1 VSEDGGSGAGG
12 VATPGGIGHENS
24 HHERVR
30 ILASSPGIV
39 VPPRDDDTT
48 MSVGGGSSV
57 GRGGGSIGLSADERH
72 QYHPRSQRHHHH
84 RDSHTL
90 PNFAMESVS
99 HDQMPFAH
107 GEVRCSLCACS
118 SIHFGVWLHLV
129 EPLIRFYNFEDK
141 EDPLCP
147 WGEFHL
153 SVCLVFLSLND
164 GTS

>member
-1 VSEDGGSGAGG
+1 MFEKRHRNRVRMIRSVSASSSVSEDGGSGAGG

-72 QYHPRSQRHHHH
+72 QYHPS
-84 RDSHTL
+84 
-90 PNFAMESVS
+90 
-99 HDQMPFAH
+99 
-107 GEVRCSLCACS
+107 G
-118 SIHFGVWLHLV
+118 
-129 EPLIRFYNFEDK
+129 
-141 EDPLCP
+141 
-147 WGEFHL
+147 
-153 SVCLVFLSLND
+153 
-164 GTS
+164 